1 MAHLHSRSVDS
12 DHEIDTS
19 GRNDPLG
26 GDFSLPPLSM
36 SSTSLKEIDKLLLLL
51 TLMAPMTMMMQA
63 WHRVR
68 PQSKTLTRFLIATRS
83 EISIKSTVEPLLIL
97 KICGSYK
104 FGCTRFL
111 RMILRMIFFVSRLD
125 IGGITTHLPA
135 P

>member
-1 MAHLHSRSVDS
+1 
-12 DHEIDTS
+12 
-19 GRNDPLG
+19 
-26 GDFSLPPLSM
+26 
-36 SSTSLKEIDKLLLLL
+36 
-51 TLMAPMTMMMQA
+51 MTMMMQA

-68 PQSKTLTRFLIATRS
+68 PQSKFAHSVFDCDQIRDLDKMTR
-83 EISIKSTVEPLLIL
+83 TVEPLLIL